1 MLSGYTVLGE
11 KINLNIFHIA
21 QPPVFLTTSQ
31 VLNSN
36 DEIILSWTPITD
48 AEWYNVT
55 VIDRDGNK
63 NSIYNGSENYSLID
77 DLSIGQNR
85 IRVQVGLT
93 NDKISDFSSSI
104 FITIEENESNNSI
117 QNLAYPA
124 VIILILI
131 ILVTSVIYRNRWSE

>member
-1 MLSGYTVLGE
+1 
-11 KINLNIFHIA
+11 
-21 QPPVFLTTSQ
+21 
-31 VLNSN
+31 
-36 DEIILSWTPITD
+36 
-48 AEWYNVT
+48 